1 MTTAE
6 TEATRAYR
14 RDRELLDSQ
23 DHAGQLAGWNQ
34 SYDQISRGAFRSRL
48 VEIEFDN
55 FHIFQEELSQ
65 AVFQTGQCSKDTVAL
80 GVFSA
85 MSGEARWHGGAVGM
99 DDVLFLEGQGELVL
113 TTPKTSSMMGFG
125 LPTQQL
131 ESWCDDIP
139 GSTRE
144 RVRRLSAS
152 PLRDRL
158 AAESLRT
165 SLTSLMCELLNR
177 PDDKLPV
184 AVVRQLHDEL
194 AGLIVK
200 LLCGEPGK
208 EERRITGKAKK
219 VVQRARAYALDR
231 REEPPTMID
240 VCKHTY
246 VSLRTLQN
254 CFQAVLG
261 ESPATYLKMLRLN
274 GAKRDLIKRGG
285 NALVSDIAADWG
297 FWHLSQF
304 SSDYR
309 RMFGELPSATRTMRG
324 GSLLA
329 PERRECRG
337 RCSPGPCRRPR
348 A

>member
-1 MTTAE
+1 
-6 TEATRAYR
+6 
-14 RDRELLDSQ
+14 
-23 DHAGQLAGWNQ
+23 
-34 SYDQISRGAFRSRL
+34 
-48 VEIEFDN
+48 
-55 FHIFQEELSQ
+55 
-65 AVFQTGQCSKDTVAL
+65 
-80 GVFSA
+80 
-85 MSGEARWHGGAVGM
+85 
-99 DDVLFLEGQGELVL
+99 
-113 TTPKTSSMMGFG
+113 MMGFG

-131 ESWCDDIP
+131 ESWCDDMP

-158 AAESLRT
+158 AAERLRT
-165 SLTSLMCELLNR
+165 SLTSLMWELLKR

-194 AGLIVK
+194 AGLIVN
-200 LLCGEPGK
+200 LLCGEPCK
-208 EERRITGKAKK
+208 EERRVTGKAKK

-285 NALVSDIAADWG
+285 NTRISDVAADWG

-309 RMFGELPSATRTMRG
+309 RMFGELPSATRTAG
-324 GSLLA
+324 TAYLV
-329 PERRECRG
+329 
-337 RCSPGPCRRPR
+337 
-348 A
+348 

>member
-6 TEATRAYR
+6 IAATQAHR

-23 DHAGQLAGWNQ
+23 DHAGELAGWEQN
-34 SYDQISRGAFRSRL
+34 YDQISRGAFHSRL

-55 FHIFQEELSQ
+55 IHIFQEELSQ
-65 AVFQTGQCSKDTVAL
+65 AVFQTGQCKKDTVAL

-113 TTPKTSSMMGFG
+113 TTPKTSCIMGIGF
-125 LPTQQL
+125 PTQLL
-131 ESWCDDIP
+131 EAWCADTA
-139 GSTRE
+139 GCARE
-144 RVRRLSAS
+144 RIRRFSAT
-152 PLRDRL
+152 PLHDRL
-158 AAESLRT
+158 AAEKLRI
-165 SLTSLMCELLNR
+165 SLTGLIIELLNR

-184 AVVRQLHDEL
+184 AVARQLQDDL
-194 AGLIVK
+194 AGLMVS
-200 LLCGEPGK
+200 LLCGEPCR
-208 EERRITGKAKK
+208 EERRATGKAKK
-219 VVQRARAYALDR
+219 VVQRARAFALDR
-231 REEPPTMID
+231 RDEPPTMID
-240 VCKHTY
+240 VCNHTY

-274 GAKRDLIKRGG
+274 GARRDLMKRGD
-285 NALVSDIAADWG
+285 NARVSDIAAEWG

-309 RMFGELPSATRTMRG
+309 RMFGELPSVTRTG
-324 GSLLA
+324 GAGYLL
-329 PERRECRG
+329 
-337 RCSPGPCRRPR
+337 
-348 A
+348 

>member
-34 SYDQISRGAFRSRL
+34 NYDQISRGAFRSRL

-65 AVFQTGQCSKDTVAL
+65 AVFQTGQCCKDTVAL

-131 ESWCDDIP
+131 ESWCDDMP

-152 PLRDRL
+152 PLRDRQ

-165 SLTSLMCELLNR
+165 SLTSLMRELLNR

-194 AGLIVK
+194 AGLIVN
-200 LLCGEPGK
+200 LLCGEPCK

-274 GAKRDLIKRGG
+274 GAKRDLIKRGE
-285 NALVSDIAADWG
+285 NTRISDVAADWG

-309 RMFGELPSATRTMRG
+309 RMFGELPSATRTAG
-324 GSLLA
+324 TAYLA
-329 PERRECRG
+329 
-337 RCSPGPCRRPR
+337 
-348 A
+348 

>member
-6 TEATRAYR
+6 IAATQAYR

-23 DHAGQLAGWNQ
+23 DHAGELTGWNQ
-34 SYDQISRGAFRSRL
+34 NYDQISRGAFRSRL

-55 FHIFQEELSQ
+55 IHIFQEELSQ
-65 AVFQTGQCSKDTVAL
+65 AVFQTGQCRNDTVAL

-113 TTPKTSSMMGFG
+113 TTPKTSCLMCVE

-131 ESWCDDIP
+131 ETWCDDML

-144 RVRRLSAS
+144 RLRRLGAN
-152 PLRDRL
+152 PLHDRI
-158 AAESLRT
+158 AAENLRA
-165 SLTSLMCELLNR
+165 SLTGLIVELLNR
-177 PDDKLPV
+177 PDDKLPIAV
-184 AVVRQLHDEL
+184 ARQLHDEL
-194 AGLIVK
+194 AALIVS
-200 LLCGEPGK
+200 LLCGEPSR
-208 EERRITGKAKK
+208 EERRVTGKAKK

-231 REEPPTMID
+231 RDEPPTMID

-254 CFQAVLG
+254 CFQAVMG

-274 GAKRDLIKRGG
+274 GARRDLIKRGG
-285 NALVSDIAADWG
+285 NARVSDIAADWG

-309 RMFGELPSATRTMRG
+309 RMFGQLPSATRSVG
-324 GSLLA
+324 AGYLV
-329 PERRECRG
+329 
-337 RCSPGPCRRPR
+337 
-348 A
+348 

>member
-1 MTTAE
+1 MTTSEIA
-6 TEATRAYR
+6 ATQAYR

-23 DHAGQLAGWNQ
+23 DHAGELAGWEQN
-34 SYDQISRGAFRSRL
+34 YDQISRGAFRSRL

-55 FHIFQEELSQ
+55 IHIFQEELSQ
-65 AVFQTGQCSKDTVAL
+65 AVFQTGQCRKDTIAL

-113 TTPKTSSMMGFG
+113 TTPKTSCLMCVG
-125 LPTQQL
+125 LPTRQIEL
-131 ESWCDDIP
+131 WCDDMP
-139 GSTRE
+139 GFTRE

-152 PLRDRL
+152 PLRDRF
-158 AAESLRT
+158 AAENLRT
-165 SLTSLMCELLNR
+165 SLTGLIVELLNR

-184 AVVRQLHDEL
+184 AIARQLRDEL
-194 AGLIVK
+194 AALIVS
-200 LLCGEPGK
+200 LLCGEPCK
-208 EERRITGKAKK
+208 EEKRVTGKAKK

-231 REEPPTMID
+231 RDEPPTMID

-274 GAKRDLIKRGG
+274 GAKRDLMKRGN
-285 NALVSDIAADWG
+285 NARVSDIAAEWG

-309 RMFGELPSATRTMRG
+309 RMFGELPSVTRTG
-324 GSLLA
+324 GA
-329 PERRECRG
+329 GCMV
-337 RCSPGPCRRPR
+337 
-348 A
+348 